1 MYAITIDIYIYTI
14 KNNIHWNMVGD
25 AVAMDVNI
33 MHKIMI
39 LILYNAR
46 KFEKNFL
53 EFCHSKAYWTL
64 L

>member
-1 MYAITIDIYIYTI
+1 
-14 KNNIHWNMVGD
+14 MVGD

-46 KFEKNFL
+46 KFEKKLSGILSF
-53 EFCHSKAYWTL
+53 KIL
-64 L
+64 LNTVIK